1 MQLLLYTNFLVRNY
15 DLKVPVHSIY
25 LDLQKAFDKV
35 PHAELLYKLQYHFGI
50 EGQLLEWLRS
60 FLTGRRQRVRI
71 GQTYSNWEHVTS
83 GVPQG
88 TVLAPFLF
96 ILYVNDIQNELNGVK
111 ILKFADDTK
120 LYCSINDISDTIKLQ
135 SNLDLMGDWF
145 IKWRMPVNVKKS
157 GVLKFGFSN
166 NYPNSYNL
174 YSEQLKVLQSERD
187 LGVIMDGSL
196 SNKPHIQKIV
206 NQAMKM
212 YGWMVRNLASRDRI
226 VVLRVYKTLIRPI
239 LEYASSV
246 WSPSRIGLMNKLERV
261 QRKVTKLIYG
271 DVSYSNRLAMLKLP
285 SLRWRRNYLDMLRVY
300 SIVHGDESLRR
311 DLITFS
317 TEVSA
322 SGAILRRHRYNIY
335 KPTVHTDI
343 YKHHFVN
350 RVVDQWN
357 SLPEALLDLPQF
369 SLFKKRLK
377 EYLLTNGNIEP
388 YTWNY

>member
-1 MQLLLYTNFLVRNY
+1 
-15 DLKVPVHSIY
+15 
-25 LDLQKAFDKV
+25 
-35 PHAELLYKLQYHFGI
+35 
-50 EGQLLEWLRS
+50 
-60 FLTGRRQRVRI
+60 
-71 GQTYSNWEHVTS
+71 
-83 GVPQG
+83 
-88 TVLAPFLF
+88 
-96 ILYVNDIQNELNGVK
+96 
-111 ILKFADDTK
+111 
-120 LYCSINDISDTIKLQ
+120 
-135 SNLDLMGDWF
+135 
-145 IKWRMPVNVKKS
+145 
-157 GVLKFGFSN
+157 
-166 NYPNSYNL
+166 
-174 YSEQLKVLQSERD
+174 
-187 LGVIMDGSL
+187 MDGSL

-377 EYLLTNGNIEP
+377 AYLLTNGNIEP

>member
-1 MQLLLYTNFLVRNY
+1 VLRKLWEHVGSNKLLDSTQFGFRKNRSCEMQLLLYTNFLVRNY

-145 IKWRMPVNVKKS
+145 IKWRMPVNVKKVGS
-157 GVLKFGFSN
+157 IEIWVFQQLSKF
-166 NYPNSYNL
+166 
-174 YSEQLKVLQSERD
+174 LQS
-187 LGVIMDGSL
+187 V
-196 SNKPHIQKIV
+196 
-206 NQAMKM
+206 
-212 YGWMVRNLASRDRI
+212 
-226 VVLRVYKTLIRPI
+226 
-239 LEYASSV
+239 
-246 WSPSRIGLMNKLERV
+246 
-261 QRKVTKLIYG
+261 
-271 DVSYSNRLAMLKLP
+271 
-285 SLRWRRNYLDMLRVY
+285 
-300 SIVHGDESLRR
+300 
-311 DLITFS
+311 
-317 TEVSA
+317 
-322 SGAILRRHRYNIY
+322 
-335 KPTVHTDI
+335 
-343 YKHHFVN
+343 
-350 RVVDQWN
+350 
-357 SLPEALLDLPQF
+357 
-369 SLFKKRLK
+369 
-377 EYLLTNGNIEP
+377 
-388 YTWNY
+388 